1 MPVYPVQLLDGQRF
15 ESALYFRS
23 MLRSLFCICLWL
35 LFVPLP
41 GNAQTPDTI
50 RTLPD
55 MQTVALDTV
64 GVLPSAIDTKGWLLL
79 DKDIQ
84 TELDGAVF
92 NIYNFKY
99 DRAEKQFRSL
109 RRRYPNHPMPYFLLG
124 LSTWWKIMP
133 TNFQSMQYDK
143 PFFAYMD
150 TAITKAQKMYDA
162 DNNNYEASFFLSA
175 AYGFDARLHGE
186 RHDWRKAT
194 ISSRRSLNFL
204 KKSQEAN
211 GLSPE
216 FQFGQALF
224 NYYAVWIGENYPL
237 LKPVLLF
244 FPKGDKKL
252 GMEQLRHVADNGFYT
267 ATEARVY
274 LMRILKN
281 EENNAEGAM
290 PIARKLATTFP
301 DNGYFQRFYA
311 LLAYEEGEFAD
322 CERVSREI
330 LDKINKGMPG
340 YEGTSGRY
348 ASYFLGYL
356 MQNRYRDLAKA
367 RDYYQRC
374 IVFAES
380 TGDTSGGFYLFANAN
395 LARLAV
401 KDKDLAVARRY
412 YNVVLDKAEHKSE
425 QYKEARAWLKKTK

>member
-1 MPVYPVQLLDGQRF
+1 MADKRPGPAFDF
-15 ESALYFRS
+15 FF
-23 MLRSLFCICLWL
+23 MLRLLFCICWGL
-35 LFVPLP
+35 LFLPLL
-41 GNAQTPDTI
+41 GRAQGSDTI
-50 RTLPD
+50 RVPPP

-84 TELDGAVF
+84 LELDGAVH

-124 LSTWWKIMP
+124 LSSWWKIMP
-133 TNFQSMQYDK
+133 TNFQTLQYDK
-143 PFFAYMD
+143 IFFAYMD
-150 TAITKAQKMYDA
+150 TAITKAQRMYDV

-175 AYGFDARLHGE
+175 AYGFDARLHAE

-194 ISSRRSLNFL
+194 VSSRRSLNFL

-224 NYYAVWIGENYPL
+224 NYYAVWIPENYPL

-252 GMEQLRHVADNGFYT
+252 GMQQLRSVAANGFYT
-267 ATEARVY
+267 ATEARVF

-281 EENNAEGAM
+281 EENNAEEAM
-290 PIARKLATTFP
+290 PVARLLANTFP

-311 LLAYEEGEFAD
+311 LLAYDQGEFAD
-322 CERVSREI
+322 CERVSRDI
-330 LDKINKGMPG
+330 LDKINRGLPG
-340 YEGTSGRY
+340 YEGISGRY

-356 MQNRYRDLAKA
+356 MQNRYRDVAKA

-374 IVFAES
+374 IVFSES
-380 TGDTSGGFYLFANAN
+380 TGDTAGGFYLFANAN

-401 KDKDLAVARRY
+401 KEKDSAAAKRY
-412 YNVVLDKAEHKSE
+412 YTVVAEKADHKSE
-425 QYKEARAWLKKTK
+425 QYKEAKVYLRKSR

>member
-1 MPVYPVQLLDGQRF
+1 
-15 ESALYFRS
+15 
-23 MLRSLFCICLWL
+23 MLRPLFCFCLGLIL
-35 LFVPLP
+35 LPHLAR
-41 GNAQTPDTI
+41 AQTPDTI
-50 RTLPD
+50 RKPPP

-84 TELDGAVF
+84 LELDGAVH
-92 NIYNFKY
+92 NLYNFKY

-124 LSTWWKIMP
+124 LSTWWKIIP
-133 TNFQSMQYDK
+133 TNFQTEQYDK
-143 PFFAYMD
+143 VFFAYMD
-150 TAITKAQKMYDA
+150 TAVTKAQKLYDT
-162 DNNNYEASFFLSA
+162 DHNNYEASFFLSA
-175 AYGFDARLHGE
+175 AYGFDARLHAE

-194 ISSRRSLNFL
+194 VGARRSLNSL

-224 NYYAVWIGENYPL
+224 NYYAVWIPDNYPL

-252 GMEQLRHVADNGFYT
+252 GMQQLRSVATNGFYT
-267 ATEARVY
+267 ATEARVF

-281 EENNAEGAM
+281 EENNAEEAM
-290 PIARKLATTFP
+290 PVARYLANTFP
-301 DNGYFQRFYA
+301 DNAYFQRFYA
-311 LLAYEEGEFAD
+311 LLAYDQGEFAD

-330 LDKINKGMPG
+330 LDKINKGLPG
-340 YEGTSGRY
+340 YEGISGRY
-348 ASYFLGYL
+348 ASYFMGYL
-356 MQNRYRDLAKA
+356 MQNRYRDAAKA
-367 RDYYQRC
+367 KDYYQRC
-374 IVFAES
+374 IVFSES
-380 TGDTSGGFYLFANAN
+380 TGDTSGGFYLFANVN

-401 KDKDLAVARRY
+401 REKDAMAAKRY
-412 YNVVLDKAEHKSE
+412 YAVIFDKADRKSE
-425 QYKEARAWLKKTK
+425 QYKEAKAWLKKNGKA

>member
-1 MPVYPVQLLDGQRF
+1 
-15 ESALYFRS
+15 
-23 MLRSLFCICLWL
+23 MLRPLVCICLWL
-35 LFVPLP
+35 LFKPLL
-41 GNAQTPDTI
+41 GNAQTPDTFRQPPPI
-50 RTLPD
+50 
-55 MQTVALDTV
+55 QTVALDSV
-64 GVLPSAIDTKGWLLL
+64 GILPSAIDTKGWLLL

-84 TELDGAVF
+84 LELEGAVH

-124 LSTWWKIMP
+124 LNTWWKIMP
-133 TNFQSMQYDK
+133 TNFQSEQYDK
-143 PFFAYMD
+143 VFFAYMD
-150 TAITKAQKMYDA
+150 TAATKAQQLYNA

-175 AYGFDARLHGE
+175 AYGFDARLHAE

-194 ISSRRSLNFL
+194 VGARRSLNFL

-224 NYYAVWIGENYPL
+224 NYYAVWIPDNYPL
-237 LKPVLLF
+237 LRPVLLF
-244 FPKGDKKL
+244 FPKGDKQL
-252 GMEQLRHVADNGFYT
+252 GMQQLRSVAKNGFYT
-267 ATEARVY
+267 ATEARVF

-281 EENNAEGAM
+281 EENNAEEAM
-290 PIARKLATTFP
+290 PVAKYLAINYP

-311 LLAYEEGEFAD
+311 LLAYDQGEFAD

-330 LDKINKGMPG
+330 LDKINRGMPG
-340 YEGTSGRY
+340 YEGISGRY

-356 MQNRYRDLAKA
+356 MQNRYRDIPKAK
-367 RDYYQRC
+367 DYYQRC

-380 TGDTSGGFYLFANAN
+380 TGDTSGGFYLFANVN

-401 KDKDLAVARRY
+401 KDKDVTGAKRYFAV
-412 YNVVLDKAEHKSE
+412 VIDKADHKSE
-425 QYKEARAWLKKTK
+425 QYKEAKTWLRKNGKA

>member
-1 MPVYPVQLLDGQRF
+1 
-15 ESALYFRS
+15 
-23 MLRSLFCICLWL
+23 MLRSLFCICLGL
-35 LFVPLP
+35 LLMPLL
-41 GNAQTPDTI
+41 GHAQKPDTM
-50 RTLPD
+50 RTPAA
-55 MQTVALDTV
+55 MKTVALDTV

-84 TELDGAVF
+84 LELDGAVN

-124 LSTWWKIMP
+124 LNTWWKIMP
-133 TNFQSMQYDK
+133 TTFQSTQYDK
-143 PFFAYMD
+143 AFFAYMD
-150 TAITKAQKMYDA
+150 TAATKAQKLFDA

-175 AYGFDARLHGE
+175 SYGFSARLHGE

-194 ISSRRSLNFL
+194 VNSRRSLNYL

-244 FPKGDKKL
+244 FPKGDKRL
-252 GMEQLRHVADNGFYT
+252 GMQQLRSVAANGFYT
-267 ATEARVY
+267 GTEARVY

-281 EENNAEGAM
+281 EENNAEEAL
-290 PIARKLATTFP
+290 PVARSLATTFP

-311 LLAYEEGEFAD
+311 LLAYDQGEFSD

-340 YEGTSGRY
+340 YEGISGRY

-356 MQNRYRDLAKA
+356 MQNRYRDIAKA
-367 RDYYQRC
+367 KDYYQRC
-374 IVFAES
+374 IVFSES
-380 TGDTSGGFYLFANAN
+380 TGDTSGGFYLFSNMN

-401 KDKDLAVARRY
+401 KEKDAAAAKRY
-412 YNVVLDKAEHKSE
+412 YAVVVDKAERKSE
-425 QYKEARAWLKKTK
+425 QYKEAKAWLKKNKQS

>member
-1 MPVYPVQLLDGQRF
+1 
-15 ESALYFRS
+15 
-23 MLRSLFCICLWL
+23 MLRSLFCICLGL
-35 LFVPLP
+35 LFTPLL
-41 GNAQTPDTI
+41 GKAQTLDTLRI
-50 RTLPD
+50 PPP
-55 MQTVALDTV
+55 MPTVALDTV
-64 GVLPSAIDTKGWLLL
+64 GVLPSAVDTKGWLLL

-84 TELDGAVF
+84 LELDGAVN

-99 DRAEKQFRSL
+99 ERAEKQFRSL

-124 LSTWWKIMP
+124 LSTWWKIVP
-133 TNFQSMQYDK
+133 TNFQALQHDK
-143 PFFAYMD
+143 NFLAYMD
-150 TAITKAQKMYDA
+150 TSVTKAQKLFDA

-175 AYGFDARLHGE
+175 AHGFTARMHGE

-194 ISSRRSLNFL
+194 VSARRSLNFL

-224 NYYAVWIGENYPL
+224 NYYAVWISENYPL

-244 FPKGDKKL
+244 FPKGNKKL
-252 GMEQLRHVADNGFYT
+252 GLLQLRSVANNGFYT
-267 ATEARVY
+267 ATESRVY

-281 EENNAEGAM
+281 EENNAEEAL
-290 PIARKLATTFP
+290 PVVRQLATSFP

-311 LLAYEEGEFAD
+311 LLAYDQGDFAD

-330 LDKINKGMPG
+330 LDKINRGMPG
-340 YEGTSGRY
+340 YEGISGRY

-367 RDYYQRC
+367 KDYYQRC
-374 IVFAES
+374 IVFSES
-380 TGDTSGGFYLFANAN
+380 TGDTSGGFYLFANIN

-401 KDKDLAVARRY
+401 RDKDTGAAKRY
-412 YNVVLDKAEHKSE
+412 YAVIIDKAERKSE
-425 QYKEARAWLKKTK
+425 QYREAKTWLSKNKHG